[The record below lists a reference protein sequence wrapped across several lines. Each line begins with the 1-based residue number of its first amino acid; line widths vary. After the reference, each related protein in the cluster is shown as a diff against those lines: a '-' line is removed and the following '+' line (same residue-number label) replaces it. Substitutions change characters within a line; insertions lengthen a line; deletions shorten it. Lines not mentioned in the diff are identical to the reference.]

1 MILQQ
6 YQQLKKIVGEYLPPE
21 QIARI
26 DQAFN
31 LASNAHEG
39 QFRTGGEPY
48 ITHPVTVAC
57 TLARYHLDYETI
69 MAGILHDVVE
79 DTPVTK
85 EQLQKFFGSN
95 VSNLVAGVTKL
106 DKIQFSNYKE
116 AQVANLRKMVMAM
129 VQDIRVIII
138 KLADR
143 MHNMQTLRPLRP
155 DKRRRI
161 AKETLE
167 IYTPLANRLGMH
179 AIKDKLEALCFENI
193 YPFRSKTLSNAV
205 NHALSN
211 RKTEIESIVADVYK
225 ELEKRN
231 IKGRIFCRDISI
243 FNIYRKLQTH
253 KLEFHGVLDNYCFTV
268 IVNDIDTCYRVLGII
283 HSLYKPKPNSFK
295 DYIAVPKRNGYQS
308 IHTALIGPHGMPI
321 EMLIRTE
328 FMNAMSEMGVLAR
341 WSYNT
346 TDDKTSSAVMQQA
359 QRWMNNLLELQENA
373 GNAFEFV
380 EGVKD
385 DLFPDEI
392 YVFTPEGNILELPMG
407 STPIDFAYAIH
418 TDIGQTC
425 IGARVDHQPYP
436 LSWKLVSGQSV
447 EIITSPTGRPN
458 TSWLNFVVTSR
469 ARTKIKQY
477 LNNLAADEA
486 IVLGRRIV
494 LNSVSFRSISE
505 IPQDKMNLILRE
517 TKHSDC
523 NELFRDIALGNEM
536 SLLVVQ
542 KILGQSSRSD
552 PTSYGMPTDKKF
564 PIRGTFGLLINFA
577 QCCQPVPG
585 DEIVAQVTSG
595 KGLIIH
601 RCECTQLKHE
611 TDLTRD
617 KLMQVEW
624 DEDLIEQVFQ
634 TSITIEYI
642 NAVGVLPHLLRV
654 ISDAEGIIGD
664 MSTYRKD
671 STSSVMELKIGVQ
684 SLEHLN
690 GIIKS
695 LKILPNVLTV
705 SRHTYSSSRNS
716 HAKNQMVPS

>member
-1 MILQQ
+1 
-6 YQQLKKIVGEYLPPE
+6 
-21 QIARI
+21 
-26 DQAFN
+26 
-31 LASNAHEG
+31 
-39 QFRTGGEPY
+39 
-48 ITHPVTVAC
+48 
-57 TLARYHLDYETI
+57 
-69 MAGILHDVVE
+69 
-79 DTPVTK
+79 
-85 EQLQKFFGSN
+85 
-95 VSNLVAGVTKL
+95 
-106 DKIQFSNYKE
+106 
-116 AQVANLRKMVMAM
+116 
-129 VQDIRVIII
+129 
-138 KLADR
+138 
-143 MHNMQTLRPLRP
+143 
-155 DKRRRI
+155 
-161 AKETLE
+161 
-167 IYTPLANRLGMH
+167 
-179 AIKDKLEALCFENI
+179 
-193 YPFRSKTLSNAV
+193 
-205 NHALSN
+205 
-211 RKTEIESIVADVYK
+211 
-225 ELEKRN
+225 
-231 IKGRIFCRDISI
+231 
-243 FNIYRKLQTH
+243 
-253 KLEFHGVLDNYCFTV
+253 
-268 IVNDIDTCYRVLGII
+268 
-283 HSLYKPKPNSFK
+283 
-295 DYIAVPKRNGYQS
+295 
-308 IHTALIGPHGMPI
+308 MPI